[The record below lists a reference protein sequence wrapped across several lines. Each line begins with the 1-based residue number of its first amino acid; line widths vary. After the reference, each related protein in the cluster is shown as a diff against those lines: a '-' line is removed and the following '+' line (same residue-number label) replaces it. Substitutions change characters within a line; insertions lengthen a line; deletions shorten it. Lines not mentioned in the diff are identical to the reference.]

1 MTTRSDTDHEA
12 REAGRWRLARQEFD
26 MAAQYGEWSPVGR
39 RHERSAGFTLIEV
52 IVALVILAFLIM
64 GTVVFF
70 TSGLRTTNVTRNRQV
85 ATKLAQEVIESVKQ
99 GGYPGLNNIV
109 GFTQTG

>member
-1 MTTRSDTDHEA
+1 MQEA
-12 REAGRWRLARQEFD
+12 YGGYSPLHRGR
-26 MAAQYGEWSPVGR
+26 Y
-39 RHERSAGFTLIEV
+39 RSAGFTLIEV
-52 IVALVILAFLIM
+52 IVALVILAFIIL

-70 TSGLRTTNVTRNRQV
+70 STGLRTTSVTRDRQV

-109 GFTQTG
+109 GFTQTGDNTGY

>member
-1 MTTRSDTDHEA
+1 
-12 REAGRWRLARQEFD
+12 

-109 GFTQTG
+109 GFTQTGDNTGY